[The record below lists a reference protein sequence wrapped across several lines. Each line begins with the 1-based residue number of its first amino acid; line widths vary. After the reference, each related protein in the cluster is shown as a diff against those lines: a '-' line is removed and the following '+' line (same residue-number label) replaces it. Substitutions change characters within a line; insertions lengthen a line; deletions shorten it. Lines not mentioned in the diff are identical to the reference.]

1 MATIAYVLGKA
12 QGEMIKGAIAVAI
25 LGVALIPFAFAM
37 SLIAGLDI
45 GSVIAA
51 AAGLV
56 IFSAAVFGLGALM
69 STGVGAFIFGAGLI
83 ALAGLG
89 LSMMVLGAG
98 LLVAGAGFEK
108 IGGSMGGML
117 GLADAFPLLAV
128 GIGSLAIAAALGG
141 GKVTSFIQG
150 IAEGASL
157 LAGGAAQGLQTTAQ
171 AMMSMGSGLAMIN
184 DQLDRLNP
192 EKLEALSN
200 FSMSLSIGGV
210 MTAVGEAVGGLV
222 DSVSAVIGGG
232 EGGSESL
239 SQYETDALRYLERI
253 AAATEKGA
261 TIKGRDRSAFN
272 PMGISNN

>member
-1 MATIAYVLGKA
+1 
-12 QGEMIKGAIAVAI
+12 
-25 LGVALIPFAFAM
+25 
-37 SLIAGLDI
+37 
-45 GSVIAA
+45 
-51 AAGLV
+51 
-56 IFSAAVFGLGALM
+56 
-69 STGVGAFIFGAGLI
+69 
-83 ALAGLG
+83 
-89 LSMMVLGAG
+89 
-98 LLVAGAGFEK
+98 
-108 IGGSMGGML
+108 
-117 GLADAFPLLAV
+117 
-128 GIGSLAIAAALGG
+128 
-141 GKVTSFIQG
+141 
-150 IAEGASL
+150 
-157 LAGGAAQGLQTTAQ
+157 
-171 AMMSMGSGLAMIN
+171 MMSMGSGLAIIN

-253 AAATEKGA
+253 AVATERGA